1 MPNVSYFLTHYG
13 YWAVAIAIAL
23 ESIGLPLP
31 GEATLIAAALIAGST
46 RELNIGLVVVAA
58 FAGAVI
64 GASIGFSIGRE
75 VGFRLLVRYGRHV
88 GLNERQIKLGRY
100 LFWRHGGKVVFF
112 GRFVPILRALAALLA
127 GVNRMESWQFTI
139 FNVGGAAAWAVL
151 YGFAAYAV
159 GDKIKRLS
167 GPIGVASAV
176 IALIVLLVGTALI
189 RRHGERLADE
199 AERKFPGPI
208 GRRRAPS
215 PAPNTRNCD

>member
-1 MPNVSYFLTHYG
+1 MPDVTHFIAHYG
-13 YWAVAIAIAL
+13 YWAVAIVIAL

-46 RELNIGLVVVAA
+46 RELNIALVVVAA
-58 FAGAVI
+58 FAGAVL

-75 VGFRLLVRYGRHV
+75 VGVRLLVKCGSHV
-88 GLNERQIKLGRY
+88 GLNERRIKLGRY

-112 GRFVPILRALAALLA
+112 GRFAPILRALAALLA
-127 GVNRMESWQFTI
+127 GVNRMEWRQFTI

-159 GDKIKRLS
+159 GDEIKRLS
-167 GPIGVASAV
+167 GPIGIASAV
-176 IALIVLLVGTALI
+176 IAFIVLLIGTALI
-189 RRHGERLADE
+189 RRHNGRLADE

-208 GRRRAPS
+208 G
-215 PAPNTRNCD
+215 